1 MSAVDADGIY
11 AGPACLIVQETR
23 HAVRV
28 RLTGSVNPF
37 DGHFHWQGTVYD
49 APEQVKPTGSQ
60 VRLEIDDTEAPARL
74 VERTGDGHL
83 MISGTGRPPFRP

>member
-1 MSAVDADGIY
+1 MSTVDDDGIY
-11 AGPACLIVQETR
+11 AGPACLIVHDAR

-28 RLTGSVNPF
+28 RLKGSVNPF

-49 APEQVKPTGSQ
+49 APAHLKPAGAQ
-60 VRLEIDDTEAPARL
+60 VRLGIDDTEAPARL
-74 VERTGDGHL
+74 VERTVDGHL

>member
-1 MSAVDADGIY
+1 MSAVAEDGIY

-28 RLTGSVNPF
+28 RLKGSVNPF

-60 VRLEIDDTEAPARL
+60 VRLEIEDTEAPARL

-83 MISGTGRPPFRP
+83 MISGTGRPPFRL